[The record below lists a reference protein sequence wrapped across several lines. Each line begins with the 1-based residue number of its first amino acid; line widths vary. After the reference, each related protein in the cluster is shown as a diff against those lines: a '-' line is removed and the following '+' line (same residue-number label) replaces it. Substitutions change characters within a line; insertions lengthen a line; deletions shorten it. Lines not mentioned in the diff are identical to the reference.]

1 MKSGSKRKQGSG
13 SKVQDYQ
20 MEFRLLAYL
29 KEELQA
35 RKKKVSW
42 QEIKIK
48 AQEFSAIIGF
58 KASKGW
64 FNGFKNRFNYEE
76 LEIRI
81 IG

>member
-48 AQEFSAIIGF
+48 AQEFSF
-58 KASKGW
+58 
-64 FNGFKNRFNYEE
+64 FMV
-76 LEIRI
+76 
-81 IG
+81 